1 MRPAEQFVGRNRGE
15 EMVKLGEGSERRGNI
30 ASSGGAL
37 VADRGGESIRLWWQ
51 VWRWP
56 AALLAGVVLWLALVA
71 IAGAATPL
79 GSRCDGA
86 SAPAAVALA
95 SPMNACALP
104 LLSMPLSLRIAPS
117 AGQGHCGLRTGFT
130 PQRP

>member
-1 MRPAEQFVGRNRGE
+1 MRLAEQSAGRNQGE
-15 EMVKLGEGSERRGNI
+15 EMAKFVEGSKRRGKK
-30 ASSGGAL
+30 ASRSGSL
-37 VADRGGESIRLWWQ
+37 VADRGAESIRQWWH

-56 AALLAGVVLWLALVA
+56 AGLLAGLVLWLALVA

-86 SAPAAVALA
+86 GAPGFALA
-95 SPMNACALP
+95 QPVNACALP
-104 LLSMPLSLRIAPS
+104 LLSMPLSLRIARS